1 MSRSVVS
8 TFSPE
13 DWYGASETGKEA
25 QYGLGRIIRAAAAN
39 YSADAI
45 DNRYNFCTYEY
56 TMPLDRSKK
65 TKAFVFKSRNSGA
78 YPTILAVSKKGY
90 KGSVSGIENLTTGN
104 GTLIVVG
111 IYSLDGVKLNS
122 LRKGINIIKMSD
134 GSVKKVLVRK

>member
-1 MSRSVVS
+1 MRL
-8 TFSPE
+8 P
-13 DWYGASETGKEA
+13 
-25 QYGLGRIIRAAAAN
+25 
-39 YSADAI
+39 
-45 DNRYNFCTYEY
+45 C
-56 TMPLDRSKK
+56 
-65 TKAFVFKSRNSGA
+65 GA

-104 GTLIVVG
+104 GTLTVVG